1 VNLANPHLK
10 LALGVGRRLVY
21 YLILLILAN
30 FLMYFLVDLAP
41 GDPLASAFVDPAEVE
56 RLGAQLGLDKPF
68 LERFFIWL
76 GNALTFEFGFSY
88 KLQLGVSVADM
99 VLVRFGRTVLLVLVS
114 LTISLAAALVTSALL
129 KPEGKLGAGL
139 RPVMLVLS
147 ALPAFLLGYWV
158 IQGVNRVVL
167 NLVQT
172 GFFTESPM
180 WYPLPR
186 LEGGIVPYLFAGIVL
201 GLGDATFGDLLRGV
215 DQDLAVLS
223 GRRYI
228 HSARARGAS
237 RVKHGLAEISISL
250 VGLFA
255 SRTTFLL
262 GGVVIIEKIFNLEGA
277 GELLWDAALGR
288 DYSVVVCIS
297 FLSTLVVIA
306 MAFLADIY
314 QFLVDPRVKQ

>member
-1 VNLANPHLK
+1 MNLQGPQLR
-10 LALGVGRRLVY
+10 LLLGVGRRLVY

-30 FLMYFLVDLAP
+30 LIMYFLVNLAP
-41 GDPLASAFVDPAEVE
+41 GNPLASAFVDPSEVE
-56 RLGAQLGLDKPF
+56 RLGRELGLDRPF
-68 LERFFIWL
+68 LERFAIWL
-76 GNALTFEFGFSY
+76 GNALTFDFGFSY
-88 KLQLGVSVADM
+88 KLQLGVSVSDM
-99 VLVRFGRTVLLVLVS
+99 VLVRFGRTALLVLVS
-114 LTISLAAALVTSALL
+114 LLVSLVASLVTAALL

-139 RPVMLVLS
+139 RPVLLVLS
-147 ALPAFLLGYWV
+147 ALPAFLMGYWV

-167 NLVQT
+167 NMVDA
-172 GFFTESPM
+172 GFLASQPI
-180 WYPLPR
+180 WYPLPS
-186 LEGGIVPYLFAGIVL
+186 LQGGIVPYLFAGLVL

-215 DQDLAVLS
+215 DHDLASLA

-237 RVKHGLAEISISL
+237 RIRHGLAEMSISL

-277 GELLWDAALGR
+277 GELLWDAAEVR
-288 DYSVVVCIS
+288 DYSVVVGIS

-306 MAFLADIY
+306 MAFLADIF
-314 QFLVDPRVKQ
+314 QFMMDPRVRQ